1 MNLKSKLT
9 NKVTHVVKI
18 ISATQ
23 AIMSDECS
31 PSHVNALTLVEAADK
46 TELWSEIRSVAQS
59 QAYLTRFPCVVA
71 LINEADELT
80 YLNAPKPVTK
90 PIDIDQYTI

>member
-9 NKVTHVVKI
+9 AKVTHVVKI

-31 PSHVNALTLVEAADK
+31 PSHVNALTIVEAANK
-46 TELWSEIRSVAQS
+46 QELWDKIRSVSQS
-59 QAYLTRFPCVVA
+59 QASLTRFPCVVA

-80 YLNAPKPVTK
+80 YRAPVKPVTK
-90 PIDIDQYTI
+90 PIDINEYI

>member
-18 ISATQ
+18 LSATQ

-31 PSHVNALTLVEAADK
+31 PSHVNALTIVEAADK
-46 TELWSEIRSVAQS
+46 TELWSKIRSVAQS
-59 QAYLTRFPCVVA
+59 QASLTRFPLVIA

-80 YLNAPKPVTK
+80 YLSAPKPVTK
-90 PIDIDQYTI
+90 PIDIDQYTM